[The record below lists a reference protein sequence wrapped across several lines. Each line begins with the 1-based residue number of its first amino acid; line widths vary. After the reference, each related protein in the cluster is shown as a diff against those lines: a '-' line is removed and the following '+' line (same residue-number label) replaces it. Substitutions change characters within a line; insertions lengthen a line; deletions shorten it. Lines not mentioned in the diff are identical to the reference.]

1 MESDAMAVKSL
12 LTRRQAEITI
22 AAALIAAASAIF
34 IEAGKF
40 PPDSAGYPRTLAVL
54 LGIGA
59 LLIII
64 REVMRPSE
72 SGAQPFFDHPIR
84 FVVGFGFLLAYIV
97 MIDLFGYLLP
107 SVAFAVGLPYVL
119 GYREWRLLIPV
130 VLGTLAVILLVFR
143 VILERPLP
151 PDLLNFL
158 LEALP

>member
-1 MESDAMAVKSL
+1 MESDAMAVKSA
-12 LTRRQAEITI
+12 LTRRQAEITF
-22 AAALIAAASAIF
+22 AAALTAAASAIF

-40 PPDSAGYPRTLAVL
+40 PPDSAGYPRSLAVL

-59 LLIII
+59 LLIIV
-64 REVMRPSE
+64 REVMRPRE

-84 FVVGFGFLLAYIV
+84 FVVGVSFLLAYVV
-97 MIDLFGYLLP
+97 MINLFGYLLP
-107 SVAFAVGLPYVL
+107 SVAFAVGLPVVL
-119 GYREWRLLIPV
+119 GYREWRLLLPV

-151 PDLLNFL
+151 PDLLNVL

>member
-1 MESDAMAVKSL
+1 MESDAMAVKSA
-12 LTRRQAEITI
+12 LTRRQAEITF

-59 LLIII
+59 LLVIV
-64 REVMRPSE
+64 REVRRPRE
-72 SGAQPFFDHPIR
+72 SGGQPFFEHPIR
-84 FVVGFGFLLAYIV
+84 FIVGFGFLLVYFV

-107 SVAFAVGLPYVL
+107 SVAFAIGLPFVL
-119 GYREWRLLIPV
+119 GYREWRLLVPV
-130 VLGTLAVILLVFR
+130 VLGTLAVILLIFR

-151 PDLLNFL
+151 PDILNFL

>member
-1 MESDAMAVKSL
+1 MESDAMAVKSA
-12 LTRRQAEITI
+12 LTRRQAEITF

-40 PPDSAGYPRTLAVL
+40 PPDSAGYPRSLAVL

-59 LLIII
+59 LLVIA
-64 REVMRPSE
+64 REVRRPRE
-72 SGAQPFFDHPIR
+72 SGVQPFFDHPIR
-84 FVVGFGFLLAYIV
+84 FVAGSGFLVAYFV
-97 MIDLFGYLLP
+97 MIDFFGYLLP
-107 SVAFAVGLPYVL
+107 SVVFAIGLPFVL
-119 GYREWRLLIPV
+119 GYREWRLLVPV
-130 VLGTLAVILLVFR
+130 VLGTLAVILLIFR